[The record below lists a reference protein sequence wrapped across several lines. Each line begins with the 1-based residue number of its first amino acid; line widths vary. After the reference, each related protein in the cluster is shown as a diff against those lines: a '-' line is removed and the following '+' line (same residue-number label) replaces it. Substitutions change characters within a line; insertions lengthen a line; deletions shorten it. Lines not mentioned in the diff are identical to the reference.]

1 MEGWGRPSCAL
12 AAGTP
17 WSLKETEPGPP
28 LQYYGGGLQSEG
40 LVLVQLGCDI
50 WIPLGCISS
59 AHIENDI
66 RHQRDEVVI
75 LNGRRSIYND
85 FVGIF
90 KAQ

>member
-1 MEGWGRPSCAL
+1 M
-12 AAGTP
+12 
-17 WSLKETEPGPP
+17 
-28 LQYYGGGLQSEG
+28 QSEG

-66 RHQRDEVVI
+66 LQQREAFAI

-85 FVGIF
+85 LQVFL
-90 KAQ
+90 KANKRKKPDNWAMSNVTNNTS